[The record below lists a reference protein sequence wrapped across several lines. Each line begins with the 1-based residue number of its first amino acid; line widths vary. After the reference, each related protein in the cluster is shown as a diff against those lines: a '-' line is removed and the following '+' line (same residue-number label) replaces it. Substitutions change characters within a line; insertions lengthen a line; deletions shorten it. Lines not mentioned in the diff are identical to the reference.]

1 MEAETYLDILLE
13 YIKKQ
18 LDNVPVVKI
27 ALLSIVSICQENSN
41 ASVYFQDIGGLKL
54 VRNLARSDAPNML
67 KEFALHALGA
77 LANSNVLCQQSLC
90 TPELFDELMTFIVDE
105 KTSVNSQTVSI
116 SVLLNL
122 VSKNS
127 AGQML
132 LRETGCIPVLQKLF
146 RETLTKSEIDF
157 FNASLKEK
165 YFLWNAV
172 CNTLAAAVN
181 NPQNKENQTIC
192 SSILPHV
199 QTLLEARIQAEIIHP
214 LCLLIGLTVA
224 GNTPVKEFFISMGGL
239 DVLAD
244 IFTNLAE
251 DSRQNMPSAKMAVS
265 VTCVMGLCIAQN
277 QQNLILL
284 LKNNGLKL
292 IIDSFSASHNEIV
305 GIIVSVV
312 LQNCTIWAEQFLDK
326 LLAYVSNEVSEMEN
340 QGRALGHLKKTK
352 ETLTKEQFKRE
363 EDEEQGPK
371 TESVV
376 GDSLQKDSDQEK
388 ALPKQCSELGAQIY
402 HPSANDE
409 LESQLESP
417 GGVVTAPEDE
427 RRAQQPPKEEQH

>member
-277 QQNLILL
+277 PPGSIILAKHQVVPKLLNFLFLANLNSDEKTSVLVTLRRCIESCEQNLILL

-363 EDEEQGPK
+363 EDELRK
-371 TESVV
+371 TKGEHSSHQRKNNTRIPTKV
-376 GDSLQKDSDQEK
+376 QKK
-388 ALPKQCSELGAQIY
+388 K
-402 HPSANDE
+402 
-409 LESQLESP
+409 
-417 GGVVTAPEDE
+417 
-427 RRAQQPPKEEQH
+427 